1 MTRLPKKIQDE
12 LDALS
17 EQGNVL
23 CDASKFD
30 EAIQRWSAAL
40 ELLPE
45 PRVDWEAYTWLS
57 ASIGDAQYQLEEF
70 DAARQSFFD
79 ALNGPGGQENP
90 FVHYRLGQSQVRL
103 GDEEQGVASLLKA
116 YMLDGDEIFDEDGEG
131 EKYLQMLRDRK
142 LVG

>member
-1 MTRLPKKIQDE
+1 MLF
-12 LDALS
+12 S

-30 EAIQRWSAAL
+30 EAIQRWRAAI
-40 ELLPE
+40 ELFPE
-45 PRVDWEAYTWLS
+45 PRVDWEAYTWHS

-70 DAARQSFFD
+70 NTARQSFFD

-90 FVHYRLGQSQVRL
+90 FIHYRLGQSQVGL
-103 GDEEQGVASLLKA
+103 GDEEHGVASLLKA
-116 YMLDGDEIFDEDGEG
+116 DMLDGEEIFDEDEDGAG
-131 EKYLQMLRDRK
+131 YLQMLRDRK